1 MGRNKVIRDMTKCEK
16 HWTEMKEY
24 CIEKA
29 KFYRKHN
36 DCVNVR
42 LYEKLAR
49 DASYMIDHEDEY
61 SDELRN

>member
-1 MGRNKVIRDMTKCEK
+1 MTKYEN

-29 KFYRKHN
+29 NLYRNRN
-36 DCVNVR
+36 DDMNVR
-42 LYEKLAR
+42 LYEKWAR

>member
-1 MGRNKVIRDMTKCEK
+1 MAKYEK

-24 CIEKA
+24 CIAKA
-29 KFYRKHN
+29 KLYRN
-36 DCVNVR
+36 RNGDVNVR
-42 LYEKLAR
+42 LYEKWAR

>member
-1 MGRNKVIRDMTKCEK
+1 MKKYEK

-36 DCVNVR
+36 DDFNVR
-42 LYEKLAR
+42 LYEKWAR

-61 SDELRN
+61 SDELEELGL

>member
-1 MGRNKVIRDMTKCEK
+1 MTKYEN

-29 KFYRKHN
+29 NFYRNRN
-36 DCVNVR
+36 DDMNVR
-42 LYEKLAR
+42 LYEKWAR

>member
-1 MGRNKVIRDMTKCEK
+1 MTKYEK

-36 DCVNVR
+36 DDFNVR
-42 LYEKLAR
+42 LYKKWAR

-61 SDELRN
+61 SDELEELGL

>member
-1 MGRNKVIRDMTKCEK
+1 MAKYEK
-16 HWTEMKEY
+16 HWMKMKEY

-29 KFYRKHN
+29 KFYRKNN
-36 DCVNVR
+36 DDFNVR
-42 LYEKLAR
+42 LYEKWAR

>member
-1 MGRNKVIRDMTKCEK
+1 MAKYEK
-16 HWTEMKEY
+16 HWMKMKEY

-29 KFYRKHN
+29 KFYRKNN
-36 DCVNVR
+36 DDFNVR
-42 LYEKLAR
+42 LYEKLAH

>member
-1 MGRNKVIRDMTKCEK
+1 MTKYEK
-16 HWTEMKEY
+16 HWAEMKEY

-36 DCVNVR
+36 DDVNVR

-49 DASYMIDHEDEY
+49 DVSYMIDHEDEY
-61 SDELRN
+61 SDELEELGL